1 MPLEIKE
8 WNMVQ
13 ELMEMIED
21 LETSKQ
27 QDFIQNLF
35 DNLDPHESFLEQ
47 CNQKQQ
53 DWLYILYDYYVN
65 GNEDAFEEID

>member
-35 DNLDPHESFLEQ
+35 DNLDPHEPFLDQ

-53 DWLYILYDYYVN
+53 DWLYILYDYYIN